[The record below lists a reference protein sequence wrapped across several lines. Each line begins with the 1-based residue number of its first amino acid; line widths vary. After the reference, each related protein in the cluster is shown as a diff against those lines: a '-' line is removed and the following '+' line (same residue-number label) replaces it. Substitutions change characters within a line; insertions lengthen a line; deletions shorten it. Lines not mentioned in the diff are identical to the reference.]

1 MGILGAALL
10 VFTIFVRPQEFIPG
24 LAALG
29 LLNLT
34 TGLAVLGII
43 VEFATGKTKSA
54 WTPQLPYLAA
64 FALWCFG
71 CTLVKTGTSEIGH
84 TVNTVLF
91 STIFMLVIAYAARSI
106 QRFAIMATLLVFIA
120 IILASIGIQQSR
132 GDFQCILISAED
144 ITSGDKTAGETTG
157 MSCVLS
163 PRECNEEA
171 TKLGIETEKG
181 SEYLCEKPGPFNT
194 FSIGHGRVR
203 WRGVLA
209 DPNELSLAIGA
220 AFAFCFALHGFLKTK
235 WRHLMFAFV
244 LGLAGYCVVQ
254 TQSRGGVLVL
264 MGVIG
269 VYFVRKYG
277 LKGLIAGGVLGMPL
291 LLLGGR
297 EGEEADSSTLERL
310 GALYEGVDMFR
321 ASPIFGVGQ
330 GQFGEHYFITA
341 HNSYLLSAA
350 ELGFPGMVL
359 WSMLVY
365 VSMRIPYQIAWGQNP
380 GMDPRLKPFGLSLFV
395 SFCGILIGITFLSF
409 CYHSMLFIYFGLA
422 GALYGAAKQT
432 CSTFEVKIKVKEYG
446 LVVAIDVVLLIGL
459 FVYTRIKGAP

>member
-24 LAALG
+24 LASLG
-29 LLNLT
+29 LLNLA
-34 TGLAVLGII
+34 TGLAVLGIVI
-43 VEFATGKTKSA
+43 EFGMGKTRSA

-64 FALWCFG
+64 FGLWCFG

-84 TVNTVLF
+84 AVNTVLF
-91 STIFMLVIAYAARSI
+91 STIFMLVIAYAARSL
-106 QRFAIMATLLVFIA
+106 QRFAVMATLLVVISV
-120 IILASIGIQQSR
+120 ILASIGIQQSR
-132 GDFQCILISAED
+132 GEFECILVSAED
-144 ITSGDKTAGETTG
+144 IASGDKTAGTSTG

-163 PRECNEEA
+163 ARECNEEA
-171 TKLGIETEKG
+171 TKREMVTEKG
-181 SEYLCEKPGPFNT
+181 AEFLCEKPGPFNT

-220 AFAFCFALHGFLKTK
+220 AFAFCFALHGFMRTK
-235 WRHLMFAFV
+235 WRHV
-244 LGLAGYCVVQ
+244 LFGIVLALAGYCIVQ

-277 LKGLIAGGVLGMPL
+277 LKGLIAGGILGMPL

-321 ASPIFGVGQ
+321 GSPVFGVGQ

-341 HNSYLLSAA
+341 HNSYLLAAA
-350 ELGFPGMVL
+350 ELGFPGMFL

-365 VSMRIPYQIAWGQNP
+365 VSMRIPFQIAWGDNP
-380 GMDPRLKPFGLSLFV
+380 GMDPRLKPFGMSLFV

-432 CSTFEVKIKVKEYG
+432 CSTFEVKIKLKEYA
-446 LVVAIDVVLLIGL
+446 LVVGVDVMLLVFL
-459 FVYTRIKGAP
+459 FIYTRIKGAP